1 MCFFKYFLIY
11 ILINTPFSILYLFYY
26 LRYFIEGFLIVYVFK
41 FGTYYYDSCICLY
54 IFVL

>member
-54 IFVL
+54 IFV